1 MTLPLFF
8 HMIAAKLKTISIGF
22 SCYPPLLPEVF
33 FFFGTRGK
41 LERSGGVNGDGVRV
55 CVSICSFKTL
65 LFGPSLRRIQQQ
77 RCMQGLEV

>member
-1 MTLPLFF
+1 
-8 HMIAAKLKTISIGF
+8 MIAAKLKTISIGF
-22 SCYPPLLPEVF
+22 SYYPPLLPEAFFF